1 MATPQ
6 KWSKV
11 AVAVQSALATAI
23 NITAI
28 TKANPAV
35 VSYTGTDPVNGDFIV
50 ISAQGM
56 FQVDDRVFRV
66 ANVNSAG
73 NTLEL
78 AGVDSTLF
86 DTFTAG
92 SAQVVT
98 FGTSITTATT
108 ISPSGG
114 EFDFIDTSTIHA
126 NVRTQMPGDASPATY
141 TMDHIWDVADAGL
154 VALKNASDNQAKRA
168 FKYTFASGQIMVFY
182 GYVGTTLL
190 PGGTSRQLITTQSVF
205 TMNGSPTYYAS

>member
-23 NITAI
+23 VITAI

-66 ANVNSAG
+66 ANVNAAA

-114 EFDFIDTSTIHA
+114 EFDFIDTSTIHS